1 MSGGNPE
8 AVRALFAAFAVRD
21 SEAAAEV
28 LDANV
33 EIRPGIVGGPEGA
46 VYRGPGGMRQFWADV
61 DAAWAEFRIA
71 TEEFREFE
79 RGVLVTGRTFAV
91 GRESGV
97 ELEQRAAWIAELR
110 EGTIVKFQS
119 FSTEAEALKAAGLR
133 EER

>member
-1 MSGGNPE
+1 M
-8 AVRALFAAFAVRD
+8 
-21 SEAAAEV
+21 
-28 LDANV
+28 

-61 DAAWAEFRIA
+61 DAAWAGFRIA

-97 ELEQRAAWIAELR
+97 ELDQRATWIAELR

-119 FSTEAEALKAAGLR
+119 FSTEAEALKAAGQR
-133 EER
+133 E

>member
-1 MSGGNPE
+1 M
-8 AVRALFAAFAVRD
+8 
-21 SEAAAEV
+21 
-28 LDANV
+28 

-61 DAAWAEFRIA
+61 DAAWAGFRIV

-79 RGVLVTGRTFAV
+79 RGVLVTGRTIAV

-97 ELEQRAAWIAELR
+97 ELDQRAAWIAELR

-119 FSTEAEALKAAGLR
+119 FSTEAEALKAAGPR
-133 EER
+133 E